1 MNKVLHDQ
9 PDDPLIYLIKALHKK
24 AGLEVPR
31 DLRPSAVRKGSP
43 ERMGNFIHAKSKI
56 KNQMELFGFL
66 RMKHDNFNVY

>member
-43 ERMGNFIHAKSKI
+43 ERMGNFIHAKSNI
-56 KNQMELFGFL
+56 
-66 RMKHDNFNVY
+66 

>member
-1 MNKVLHDQ
+1 MYFKKLLPSSFQNLMNKVLHDQ

-43 ERMGNFIHAKSKI
+43 ERMGNFIHAKSNI
-56 KNQMELFGFL
+56 
-66 RMKHDNFNVY
+66 